1 MMCIASNLAGQTP
14 RVGVWPVSCVIVL
27 LATSMLSATIGC
39 QLLVG
44 ITIINFKATAGY

>member
-14 RVGVWPVSCVIVL
+14 RVRVWPVSCVIVL
-27 LATSMLSATIGC
+27 LATSMLSATISC

-44 ITIINFKATAGY
+44 LTIVNFKATAGD